1 VPDDTGTTAD
11 LKHTPL
17 HGAHR
22 ELGAR
27 MAPFGG
33 YDMPIQYEGILA
45 EHRWTRENA
54 GLFDV
59 SHMGPGALT
68 LDRPAGD
75 AEQAHERIAGV
86 IEALIPGDVKAMKPG
101 KLKYS
106 LLLND
111 EGGIIDDFM
120 VGRPAAADQAGTLTV
135 IVNAG
140 TKDNDFAILERA
152 AGDDAGVRRDD
163 MDGLLALQGPKA
175 AAALAAIVPGVEQM
189 TFMDFGI
196 FEWEGHALTIS
207 RSGYTGEDGYEI
219 LVPARAARA
228 LWDTLLADER
238 VKPVGLGA
246 RDSLRLEA
254 GLPLYGHDIDAS
266 TSPIEA
272 GLNFAVNKRR
282 KEQRDFPGAERILRE
297 LSGELNRVRVGL
309 LVSGAPARE
318 GAEIADETGTV
329 IGKVTSGGPSPTLG
343 KNIAMGYAPP
353 SHSQPGAKLKV
364 IVRGRSQD
372 AEVTPMPFV
381 PHRYVR
387 KAPGGQ

>member
-1 VPDDTGTTAD
+1 MTED

-17 HGAHR
+17 HGAHL

-33 YDMPIQYEGILA
+33 YDMPIQYRDGILA
-45 EHRWTRENA
+45 EHRWTRESA

-59 SHMGPGALT
+59 SHMGPGVLS
-68 LDRPAGD
+68 LDVPVSD
-75 AEQAHERIAGV
+75 MDQAHERIASV
-86 IEALIPGDVKAMKPG
+86 IEKLIPGDVRGMKAG

-106 LLLND
+106 LLMND
-111 EGGIIDDFM
+111 QGGIIDDFM
-120 VGRPAAADQAGTLTV
+120 VGRPNNMGRAGMLTV

-140 TKDNDFAILERA
+140 TKEEDFALLEETA
-152 AGDDAGVRRDD
+152 NDEASVRRDD
-163 MDGLLALQGPKA
+163 MNGLLALQGPRA
-175 AAALAAIVPGVEQM
+175 AVALSALVPGVERM
-189 TFMDFGI
+189 TFMDFGY
-196 FEWEGHALTIS
+196 FEWEGHGLTVS

-219 LVPARAARA
+219 LVPAKGARA
-228 LWDTLLADER
+228 FWDALLADER
-238 VKPVGLGA
+238 VRPIGLGA

-254 GLPLYGHDIDAS
+254 GLPLYGHDIDAT

-282 KEQRDFPGAERILRE
+282 KEARDFPGAERIMDE
-297 LSGELNRVRVGL
+297 LAGGLKRVRVGL
-309 LVSGAPARE
+309 FVTGAPARE
-318 GAEIADETGTV
+318 GAEITDEDANV

-343 KNIAMGYAPP
+343 RPIAMGYVPP
-353 SHSQPGAKLKV
+353 SHSQPGTRLKV
-364 IVRGRSQD
+364 LVRGRPYD

-387 KAPGGQ
+387 QAPGG

>member
-1 VPDDTGTTAD
+1 MTED
-11 LKHTPL
+11 LKRTPL
-17 HGAHR
+17 HAAHV

-27 MAPFGG
+27 MAAFGG
-33 YDMPIQYEGILA
+33 YDMPIQYAEGILA

-59 SHMGPGALT
+59 SHMGPGCLS
-68 LDRPAGD
+68 LDVPAAD
-75 AEQAHERIAGV
+75 MDQAHEKIASV
-86 IEALIPGDVKAMKPG
+86 IERLIPGDIRAMKAG

-111 EGGIIDDFM
+111 EGGILDDFM
-120 VGRPAAADQAGTLTV
+120 VGRPNNMGRAGLLTV

-140 TKDNDFAILERA
+140 TKEDDFALLESA
-152 AGDDAGVRRDD
+152 AGDEASVRRDD
-163 MDGLLALQGPKA
+163 LDHGLLALQGPKA
-175 AAALAAIVPGVEQM
+175 AAALSAIVPGVERM
-189 TFMDFGI
+189 VFMDFGH
-196 FEWEGHALTIS
+196 FQWEGHGLTVS

-219 LVPARAARA
+219 LVPAAAARA
-228 LWDTLLADER
+228 LWDALVADER
-238 VKPVGLGA
+238 VKPIGLGA

-254 GLPLYGHDIDAS
+254 GLPLYGHDIDTT

-282 KEQRDFPGAERILRE
+282 KEARDFPGADRIMDE
-297 LSGELNRVRVGL
+297 LDGGLKRKRVGL
-309 LVSGAPARE
+309 FVTGAPARE
-318 GAEIADETGTV
+318 GAEITDEAGNV

-343 KNIAMGYAPP
+343 RPIAMGYVPP
-353 SHSQPGAKLKV
+353 SHSEPGTKLKV
-364 IVRGRSQD
+364 LVRGRPYE

-387 KAPGGQ
+387 TAPGG